1 MALPATMSAL
11 AAQVGCTRY
20 PVRWDELYKDL
31 LTDLARSGNPYTDPG
46 YYARLHAE
54 YGILPNYLQLY
65 QGAALAI
72 GQDPELSA
80 FLYILCRMLEQSEN
94 HRADMADFTWPVFD
108 GDFAKNMLC
117 GLAAASETVLCYNKL
132 IKRNLPEHVMKQ
144 VLQAPEFG
152 ITFFKLRHNG
162 EPGYNLLYWYQ
173 LAIDCKLF
181 RIGRLEYELFAKFAG
196 HACIFE
202 NSEGSRATLAQELDL
217 HVSGHAYGSP
227 GYEDTDGRWTAT
239 ITETDEHWIGH
250 PFNEDGSVSH
260 EAIQLSK
267 SDWKKIISYGDPVI
281 SVHIPAGGG
290 LTEEAVERSL
300 TDAKA
305 FFAQYFPDYDYRC
318 FVCYSWLMDPQ
329 LVTMLGR
336 DCNIAK
342 FNLRFTKLTQKSSG
356 TGVFTFVFLKPD
368 TSFDLQTL
376 PENTKLEQELKAHYL
391 SGKYIYELMGYF
403 T

>member
-1 MALPATMSAL
+1 MSLL
-11 AAQVGCTRY
+11 AAHVGCTKY
-20 PVRWDELYKDL
+20 PARWDDLYDGFL
-31 LTDLARSGNPYTDPG
+31 ADLAISGNPYIDPG
-46 YYARLHAE
+46 YYARLHEE

-65 QGAALAI
+65 QEAALAI
-72 GQDPELSA
+72 SQDPELSA
-80 FLYILCRMLEQSEN
+80 FLYILCRVLEQSEN
-94 HRADMADFTWPVFD
+94 HREDMAAFSWPVFD
-108 GDFAKNMLC
+108 GDFAKNMLT

-132 IKRNLPEHVMKQ
+132 TKRNLPEQVMQQ

-181 RIGRLEYELFAKFAG
+181 RIGRLEYELFANFAG
-196 HACIFE
+196 HACVFE
-202 NSEGSRATLAQELDL
+202 NAQGAWIALAHEIDL
-217 HVSGHAYGSP
+217 HTSGHAFGSP
-227 GYEDTDGRWTAT
+227 GYEDADGRWTAV
-239 ITETDEHWIGH
+239 IAETDEHWIGH
-250 PFNEDGSVSH
+250 PVNENGSVNH
-260 EAIQLSK
+260 KTVQLSK
-267 SDWKKIISYGDPVI
+267 KEWKKIISYGDPVI

-300 TDAKA
+300 AEAKA
-305 FFAQYFPDYDYRC
+305 FFTQYFPDYAYRC

-329 LVTMLGR
+329 LVTLLGP
-336 DCNIAK
+336 DCNISK
-342 FNLRFTKLTQKSSG
+342 FNRRFTKLTQKSSG

-368 TSFDLQTL
+368 TNFDLQTL
-376 PENTKLEQELKAHYL
+376 PEDTKLEQALKAHYL